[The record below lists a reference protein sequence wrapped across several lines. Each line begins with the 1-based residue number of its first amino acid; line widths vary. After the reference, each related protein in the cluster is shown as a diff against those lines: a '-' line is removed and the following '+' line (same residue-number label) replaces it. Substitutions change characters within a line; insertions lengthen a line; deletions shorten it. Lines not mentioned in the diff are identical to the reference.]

1 MSAHSSRL
9 RIGVFGVGA
18 IGQMVARHIDEGRL
32 NAGLSGVADADG
44 PKAASFAASLRTPT
58 PVLDMAGLL
67 AHSDW
72 IVEAA
77 SQAALPALI
86 PEVLAHRKN
95 VLVMSVGGLLGRD
108 DWFREA
114 QRCGCRILFPSGA
127 IAGLDGL
134 RSACVGQMESVT
146 LTSRKPVRALTGTRY
161 VAERGIQ
168 LASLTE
174 DAVIFDGL
182 AADAARA
189 FPATSNVAAALALTV
204 GDRCEVRVRIVAS
217 PASSRNVHEIEARG
231 EFGWMRIVI
240 QNVPSETNPKTSKL
254 AALSA
259 LATLASIADSPLAS
273 DDSSAQRAASPI
285 QSISAPASK

>member
-1 MSAHSSRL
+1 MPGHPSRM

-58 PVLDMAGLL
+58 PVLDIAGLL

-134 RSACVGQMESVT
+134 RAACVGRMESVT

-182 AADAARA
+182 AAGAARA
-189 FPATSNVAAALALTV
+189 FPATSNVAAAIALTV

-231 EFGWMRIVI
+231 EFGWLRIVI
-240 QNVPSETNPKTSKL
+240 QNVPSEANPKTSKL

-273 DDSSAQRAASPI
+273 DNFPPDHVPTPAQFFP
-285 QSISAPASK
+285 APVSK